1 MRTLIIVSAI
11 CVLVGAFFGYKFA
24 INKHD
29 KLLISVQE
37 THLAAIKKEQEKA
50 NEYKALSEKHYK
62 SYIDASNVEPIVIT
76 DRVYVKA
83 KCEPL
88 PDHSSGGVG
97 NGGGDQIAE
106 LHRETIDRITAVT
119 NRAEQDVLKCRAKLH
134 SLQDKIKLFNI
145 GK

>member
-11 CVLVGAFFGYKFA
+11 CVLVGTFFGYKLA
-24 INKHD
+24 ISKHD

-37 THLAAIKKEQEKA
+37 THLSAIKKEQEKA

-62 SYIDASNVEPIVIT
+62 NYIDASSVEPVIIT
-76 DRVYVKA
+76 NRVYVKA

-88 PDHSSGGVG
+88 PDNSSGGVG
-97 NGGGDQIAE
+97 NGDGDQRAE
-106 LHRETIDRITAVT
+106 LHRETIDRVAAVT
-119 NRAEQDVLKCRAKLH
+119 NQAAQDVLKCRAKLH
-134 SLQDKIKLFNI
+134 SLQDKINLFNI

>member
-1 MRTLIIVSAI
+1 MRTLIIAIAVS
-11 CVLVGAFFGYKFA
+11 VLAGTFFGYKLA
-24 INKHD
+24 ISKHD

-37 THLAAIKKEQEKA
+37 THLSAIKKEQEKA

-62 SYIDASNVEPIVIT
+62 NYIDARNIDPVIIT
-76 DRVYVKA
+76 NRVYVKA

-88 PDHSSGGVG
+88 PDNSSGSVG
-97 NGGGDQIAE
+97 NGGGEQIAE

-119 NRAEQDVLKCRAKLH
+119 NQATKDVLKCRAKLH
-134 SLQDKIKLFNI
+134 SLQDKIRLFNI